1 MGGGGGVT
9 KVQLYPKSAQIMVRS
24 LRWWFAFSSG
34 ADWPLARLSSST
46 DVAGEAIGIVAFS
59 STAQEC
65 MRWQGGA
72 PPATRPELA
81 HPTCRPHPCLPL
93 QSETNPAPAAA
104 QPAQVELVAGTCT
117 VDIVAGTD
125 ATLPTLTE
133 FTAETLASL
142 VDLATPAGRLPDHAL
157 QSRAL
162 DTVAGWLPREGLPV
176 EEIKRR
182 ALIAGVRV

>member
-1 MGGGGGVT
+1 MCVWFLHT
-9 KVQLYPKSAQIMVRS
+9 FVAPDPQADAQ
-24 LRWWFAFSSG
+24 
-34 ADWPLARLSSST
+34 AD
-46 DVAGEAIGIVAFS
+46 
-59 STAQEC
+59 
-65 MRWQGGA
+65 
-72 PPATRPELA
+72 
-81 HPTCRPHPCLPL
+81 
-93 QSETNPAPAAA
+93 AAA
-104 QPAQVELVAGTCT
+104 S
-117 VDIVAGTD
+117 D